1 MEPAKTARIC
11 PRPRPSVLQNKPS
24 GTQGAPRHPRRKEPE
39 AVITLNLSDQT
50 IKSLSKPEL
59 GVLKY
64 AYENTEKLLDMTIQE
79 LSEQVCYSSATI
91 LRFCK
96 KLGYSGFAE
105 FKYALRAELRAAETA
120 KSGSTRSGRDFT
132 TGMLTDTIS
141 SNVQATSKL
150 MREESLE
157 QAFRFLDSG
166 CPIYLWSPG
175 GLTSVAV
182 EYFEKLL
189 LSIGRQGVYFIES
202 VRMFEHILRSRP
214 REALL
219 ILISTSGRYE
229 TTIRLAKIAQAEGIP
244 ILSITPYSDNEIAE
258 LADVNFRFF
267 ANQREHLGAEFTSRL
282 PIFFVI
288 NTIIQCYLRLRDARE
303 REGGGHAPTV

>member
-1 MEPAKTARIC
+1 M
-11 PRPRPSVLQNKPS
+11 
-24 GTQGAPRHPRRKEPE
+24 
-39 AVITLNLSDQT
+39 ITLNLNDQV
-50 IKSLSKPEL
+50 IKSLSRPEL
-59 GVLKY
+59 DILKY
-64 AYENTEKLLDMTIQE
+64 AYENTEALLTMTIQE
-79 LSEQVCYSSATI
+79 LAGAVSYSSATI

-105 FKYALRAELRAAETA
+105 FKYALRAELRRTGPEISVQ
-120 KSGSTRSGRDFT
+120 SGHQFT
-132 TGMLTDTIS
+132 TGMLIDTIS
-141 SNVQATSKL
+141 SNIQATSKL
-150 MREESLE
+150 IREEQLN
-157 QAFRFLDSG
+157 QTFRYLDSG
-166 CPIYLWSPG
+166 CPIYLWSPD

>member
-1 MEPAKTARIC
+1 M
-11 PRPRPSVLQNKPS
+11 
-24 GTQGAPRHPRRKEPE
+24 
-39 AVITLNLSDQT
+39 ITLNLNDQI

-64 AYENTEKLLDMTIQE
+64 AYENTEQLLGMTIQA
-79 LSEQVCYSSATI
+79 LSEQVRYSPATI

-105 FKYALRAELRAAETA
+105 FKYALRAELRAAEA
-120 KSGSTRSGRDFT
+120 ASAGAARSGRDFN
-132 TGMLTDTIS
+132 TGVLTDTIS
-141 SNVQATSKL
+141 SNIQATSKL
-150 MREESLE
+150 MQEEHLE

-189 LSIGRQGVYFIES
+189 LSIGRREVYFIES

-214 REALL
+214 RESLL

-229 TTIRLAKIAQAEGIP
+229 TTIRLAKIAQADGIP
-244 ILSITPYSDNEIAE
+244 ILSITPYTENEIAE

-267 ANQREHLGAEFTSRL
+267 ANQRENLGAEFTSRL

-288 NTIIQCYLRLRDARE
+288 NTIIQCYLRFKDQ
-303 REGGGHAPTV
+303 REGGGYAPLA